1 MNTLTKP
8 RKNVYGAHRMPRW
21 AVWGLLAWLFLPVL
35 DAVAANPLEAVCPSR
50 PLALPCL
57 DAESA
62 KVQGSVAAGTI
73 TTEPVPTAAKP
84 DMDWLAQFPNLRE
97 TLADAE
103 DSNNEASMIADDRS
117 AAAIAPTTAVPISD
131 EASALAADSRLTG
144 ESNFSVLPMDATQ
157 PDSVMAQADD
167 VDIDPSDGL
176 NDAEELDLARQSQNP
191 VANLISV
198 PFQNN
203 TNFGVGQFDRTSNV
217 LNIQPVLPTPLSED
231 LLLIN
236 RVIVPL
242 AYQPELAPG
251 VGNTF
256 GLGDVLYQGFL
267 SPAPTGN
274 FSWGAG
280 PAISFPTATDTV
292 LGSGKW
298 SVGPAAVGIWSID
311 NIVTG
316 ALINNIWSFAG
327 DSDRQDVNFLTFQPF
342 FNYNLDDGW
351 FINTAPIITANW
363 EASGGDV
370 WTVPIGAGFGRVF
383 AIGQQPVNMSAAAYW
398 NAIRPEGAAEWTLRL
413 QMNLLFPQ

>member
-21 AVWGLLAWLFLPVL
+21 AVWGLLAWLVLPVL
-35 DAVAANPLEAVCPSR
+35 DAAAANPFEAVCPSR

-57 DAESA
+57 DDESA
-62 KVQGSVAAGTI
+62 KIQTSALSGHA
-73 TTEPVPTAAKP
+73 TTKPDPTAAKP
-84 DMDWLAQFPNLRE
+84 QVEWLAQFL
-97 TLADAE
+97 TLAETE
-103 DSNNEASMIADDRS
+103 DSRLST
-117 AAAIAPTTAVPISD
+117 AIAPATTVPISHD
-131 EASALAADSRLTG
+131 ARALAADYRLTW

-157 PDSVMAQADD
+157 PDPVMAQADS
-167 VDIDPSDGL
+167 VEIDPSDGL

-256 GLGDVLYQGFL
+256 GLGDILYQGFF
-267 SPAPTGN
+267 SPTPTGN

-292 LGSGKW
+292 LGTGKW

-327 DSDRQDVNFLTFQPF
+327 DSDRPDVSFLTFQPF

-383 AIGQQPVNMSAAAYW
+383 AIGQQPINMSAAAYW

-413 QMNLLFPQ
+413 QMSLLFPR

>member
-1 MNTLTKP
+1 M
-8 RKNVYGAHRMPRW
+8 
-21 AVWGLLAWLFLPVL
+21 
-35 DAVAANPLEAVCPSR
+35 
-50 PLALPCL
+50 
-57 DAESA
+57 
-62 KVQGSVAAGTI
+62 
-73 TTEPVPTAAKP
+73 
-84 DMDWLAQFPNLRE
+84 
-97 TLADAE
+97 AE
-103 DSNNEASMIADDRS
+103 DPIAE
-117 AAAIAPTTAVPISD
+117 AIAPPPPLPVSH
-131 EASALAADSRLTG
+131 EASALAADYRLSWASDFT
-144 ESNFSVLPMDATQ
+144 VMPTDATQ
-157 PDSVMAQADD
+157 PAPAIAQADD
-167 VDIDPSDGL
+167 VEIDPSDGL

-256 GLGDVLYQGFL
+256 GLGDILYQGFL
-267 SPAPTGN
+267 SPTPTGN

-298 SVGPAAVGIWSID
+298 SIGPAAVGIWSID

-327 DSDRQDVNFLTFQPF
+327 DGDRSDVNFLTFQPF

-351 FINTAPIITANW
+351 YINTAPIITANW
-363 EASGGDV
+363 KASGDNV

-383 AIGQQPVNMSAAAYW
+383 AIGQQPVNASAAVYW
-398 NAIRPEGAAEWTLRL
+398 NAIRPDGAAEWTLRL
-413 QMNLLFPQ
+413 QMNFLFPQ

>member
-1 MNTLTKP
+1 MNPLTKP
-8 RKNVYGAHRMPRW
+8 QITTHFIESVLKLAS
-21 AVWGLLAWLFLPVL
+21 WGLLAWFLLPIL
-35 DAVAANPLEAVCPSR
+35 DAA
-50 PLALPCL
+50 
-57 DAESA
+57 SA
-62 KVQGSVAAGTI
+62 RVQASVATDTA
-73 TTEPVPTAAKP
+73 TTKPATTAAKP
-84 DMDWLAQFPNLRE
+84 DVDWQAQFPHLRE
-97 TLADAE
+97 TLVGAENADSEESMVEDRGAE
-103 DSNNEASMIADDRS
+103 
-117 AAAIAPTTAVPISD
+117 AIAPPPALPVSH
-131 EASALAADSRLTG
+131 EASALDADYRLSWASDFT
-144 ESNFSVLPMDATQ
+144 VMPTDATQ
-157 PDSVMAQADD
+157 PAPAIAQADD
-167 VDIDPSDGL
+167 VEIDPSDGL

-236 RVIVPL
+236 RLIVPL

-256 GLGDVLYQGFL
+256 GLGDILYQGFL
-267 SPAPTGN
+267 SPDPTGN

-298 SVGPAAVGIWSID
+298 SIGPAAVGIWSID
-311 NIVTG
+311 NLVTG

-327 DSDRQDVNFLTFQPF
+327 DGDRSDVNFLTFQPF

-413 QMNLLFPQ
+413 QMNFLFPQ

>member
-1 MNTLTKP
+1 MNTLTKS
-8 RKNVYGAHRMPRW
+8 RITVYFAHRVLKW
-21 AVWGLLAWLFLPVL
+21 TGWGLVTWLLLPVL
-35 DAVAANPLEAVCPSR
+35 NAAAATPNPEDCSVSMLSLQCQ
-50 PLALPCL
+50 

-62 KVQGSVAAGTI
+62 QVQGAVARGIAT
-73 TTEPVPTAAKP
+73 PKPAAVADKT
-84 DMDWLAQFPNLRE
+84 DGDWLAEFSHLRGVLADEASPSSE
-97 TLADAE
+97 TLV
-103 DSNNEASMIADDRS
+103 ADDRG
-117 AAAIAPTTAVPISD
+117 AEEIAPDTTLPISD
-131 EASALAADSRLTG
+131 EASALAADYRLSW
-144 ESNFSVLPMDATQ
+144 ESDLSVVPMAISQ
-157 PDSVMAQADD
+157 PAPALAQADD
-167 VDIDPSDGL
+167 VEIDPSDGL

-203 TNFGVGQFDRTSNV
+203 TNFGVGQFDRISNI

-236 RVIVPL
+236 RFIVPL

-256 GLGDVLYQGFL
+256 GLGDILYQGFL
-267 SPAPTGN
+267 SPTPTGN

-280 PAISFPTATDTV
+280 PAISFPTATDKV

-298 SVGPAAVGIWSID
+298 SIGPAAVGIWSID

-327 DSDRQDVNFLTFQPF
+327 DGDRQDVSFLTFQPF

-383 AIGQQPVNMSAAAYW
+383 AIGQQPVNMSAAVYW
-398 NAIRPEGAAEWTLRL
+398 NAIRPDGAAEWNLRL
-413 QMNLLFPQ
+413 QMNFLFPQ

>member
-1 MNTLTKP
+1 MNILTKP
-8 RKNVYGAHRMPRW
+8 QITVYFAHRVLKW
-21 AVWGLLAWLFLPVL
+21 TGCGLVTWLLLPVL
-35 DAVAANPLEAVCPSR
+35 HAVAATPNPEDCSAYLLSLQCQ
-50 PLALPCL
+50 

-62 KVQGSVAAGTI
+62 QVQGSVARGIAT
-73 TTEPVPTAAKP
+73 PKPAAVADKT
-84 DMDWLAQFPNLRE
+84 DGDWLAEFSHLRE
-97 TLADAE
+97 ALTGEEAPSSDTLVTV
-103 DSNNEASMIADDRS
+103 DRS
-117 AAAIAPTTAVPISD
+117 AAAIAPATPVPISN
-131 EASALAADSRLTG
+131 EASALAADYRLTG

-157 PDSVMAQADD
+157 PDPVMAQADD
-167 VDIDPSDGL
+167 VEIDPSDGL

-298 SVGPAAVGIWSID
+298 SMGPAAVGIWSID

-327 DSDRQDVNFLTFQPF
+327 DSDRQDVSFLTFQPF

-383 AIGQQPVNMSAAAYW
+383 AIRQQPVNMSAAAYW

-413 QMNLLFPQ
+413 QMNFLFPR